1 MNSLSFC
8 LSWNVLISPLF
19 PKDSLATYRIRG
31 WQYFFFQDFKYVILL
46 PSGFHS
52 SDEELAV
59 NLIEDPLYVTSY
71 FFFLVSFRILSLSS
85 MSHRSII
92 MYLGVWCLWAYSV
105 WSLMNFLVYRFMF
118 LSNLTSIWP
127 LFLFYFILWIF
138 HFIYFSFPL
147 QNFSLVPFYN
157 PSLYISLLIFSLCS
171 YIVSPVYLVLFLWF
185 PLALQAYL
193 RHVFNSF
200 SSKCD
205 AYVSS
210 LMISRDLFC
219 SFEWAIF
226 WCFFLCLV
234 IFFVCGYR
242 TGHLNIIM

>member
-19 PKDSLATYRIRG
+19 SKDSLATYRIRG

-71 FFFLVSFRILSLSS
+71 FFLVSFRILSLSS

-92 MYLGVWCLWAYSV
+92 MYLGVWCLWAYSI

-118 LSNLTSIWP
+118 LSIWQV
-127 LFLFYFILWIF
+127 FGHYFFFILFYEFFILF
-138 HFIYFSFPL
+138 FFSTSEF
-147 QNFSLVPFYN
+147 QFGS
-157 PSLYISLLIFSLCS
+157 
-171 YIVSPVYLVLFLWF
+171 FL
-185 PLALQAYL
+185 
-193 RHVFNSF
+193 
-200 SSKCD
+200 
-205 AYVSS
+205 
-210 LMISRDLFC
+210 
-219 SFEWAIF
+219 
-226 WCFFLCLV
+226 
-234 IFFVCGYR
+234 
-242 TGHLNIIM
+242 